1 MPNLIEADSPNKEKA
16 RQTSYP
22 APPGMAFFP
31 LLTGILLMVVMT
43 ALPNIATD
51 SHGKADHT
59 AALLLFWSMS
69 AGLVRGIG
77 FIPRNWL
84 SRALLSSLACLLS
97 LMLGITH
104 LVQSSRLDWLT

>member
-1 MPNLIEADSPNKEKA
+1 MPNLIEADSPKKEKSW
-16 RQTSYP
+16 QTSYP

-43 ALPNIATD
+43 ALPYIATD
-51 SHGKADHT
+51 NHGKADHT

-84 SRALLSSLACLLS
+84 ARTVLSGLACLLT
-97 LMLGITH
+97 LMLGITR
-104 LVQSSRLDWLT
+104 LVQNSRLEWLT